1 MRVLVKE
8 GWADRETGKKV
19 EPRLQF
25 ALVQY
30 LQDVLSMYAKKLIIN
45 LDIKTLDKNIIEDL
59 KLIFNANKGDNQVAF
74 EVSETEKI
82 IKQITPTNVETDIME
97 PIIDENGDIL
107 ESENQE
113 ITSAEIVEET
123 RKITSLTMPS
133 RKLKVKISN
142 ELLTEL
148 EKRQVDFRLN

>member
-1 MRVLVKE
+1 
-8 GWADRETGKKV
+8 
-19 EPRLQF
+19 
-25 ALVQY
+25 
-30 LQDVLSMYAKKLIIN
+30 
-45 LDIKTLDKNIIEDL
+45 
-59 KLIFNANKGDNQVAF
+59 
-74 EVSETEKI
+74 
-82 IKQITPTNVETDIME
+82 ME